1 MHRALSAVNST
12 FLPQL
17 RVEPS
22 FRRLDWAPTR
32 GRRMRARAVSS
43 QPVSGGLFRAA
54 IPPSGGGRGRA
65 RRPHLQKQSETPRA
79 GAGFGSVNKCWEKNA
94 SSFRRMRGAP
104 ASIRIQP
111 PRPRAGLGLETVSVA
126 EGPAADAAGAL
137 RGVEGRAWLVAPV
150 GAAGAPARP
159 GNRHAKREFGRSRNV
174 TEVGLRVIEGPNRVG
189 LAPSNRQTRP
199 ESRHISGGICRNGA
213 AAIGKLQLQA
223 GGRRP
228 ISGRSVDV
236 SERARHGE
244 PPL

>member
-17 RVEPS
+17 RVELS
-22 FRRLDWAPTR
+22 FRRLVGALAR
-32 GRRMRARAVSS
+32 GARIRARAVLVH
-43 QPVSGGLFRAA
+43 PAAGGLFRAA

-65 RRPHLQKQSETPRA
+65 RRQHLQKQSVPPCT
-79 GAGFGSVNKCWEKNA
+79 GAGFRSVNKCWEKNA

-111 PRPRAGLGLETVSVA
+111 PRPRAGLGLETVFVA
-126 EGPAADAAGAL
+126 EGPAADAAGAPH
-137 RGVEGRAWLVAPV
+137 RVEGRAWLLAPV

-189 LAPSNRQTRP
+189 LAPSNRQTWP
-199 ESRHISGGICRNGA
+199 ESRHIPGRIRRNGA

-223 GGRRP
+223 GGRGP
-228 ISGRSVDV
+228 ISGRSVSV